1 MNIRFL
7 PVLLLAASLFVAGVA
22 DAGDAGP
29 TREPEDTILSTRL
42 FDDFREG
49 VLAMGRDENGDLVI
63 LSVPPRMEEEKID
76 LFLGPVIVEPQVR
89 FP

>member
-7 PVLLLAASLFVAGVA
+7 PALLLAASLFVTGVA
-22 DAGDAGP
+22 VAGDAGP
-29 TREPEDTILSTRL
+29 TREPEDTILSTSL
-42 FDDFREG
+42 FDDFQAG
-49 VLAMGRDENGDLVI
+49 VMAMGRDENGDLVI
-63 LSVPPRMEEEKID
+63 LSVPPRMQEEKID